1 MNNIPLK
8 QIKIDLFRSDTHK
21 KLFNIMKEHL
31 SEEDQLEAFNRL
43 MFMTEDQVIE
53 TIKQIKRAK
62 VGEAMQKIADKKF
75 ANYNKITESLLKD

>member
-1 MNNIPLK
+1 MNKTLK
-8 QIKIDLFRSDTHK
+8 TVKVDLFRSETHK
-21 KLFNIMKEHL
+21 RLFSIMRDHL
-31 SEEDQLEAFNRL
+31 SKKDQLEAFRRL